1 MDAFLLALILT
12 FVIALGGREQ
22 LIIAQFSSAMERN
35 VPLLII
41 GVGCAVA
48 TAGVMAYAGSTMASI
63 LPRRVAEMLVA
74 FALIAGAVEL
84 AWPVKI
90 KPMKEPTRSYV
101 AILAVL
107 VFRQMQ
113 DAARFAIFALAAW
126 AVFPTTAL
134 IGGAMA
140 GAGAVV
146 LGWSLGAD
154 TLQKVPLRTIRLVMA
169 LCLAIAGAIIGLNAR
184 FQFL

>member
-12 FVIALGGREQ
+12 FLIALGGREQ
-22 LIIAQFSSAMERN
+22 LILAQFSDATERN
-35 VPLLII
+35 IPLLII
-41 GVGCAVA
+41 GIACAIA
-48 TAGVMAYAGSTMASI
+48 TAATMAYAGSTIAAI
-63 LPRRVAEMLVA
+63 LPRRAAEMLVA

-101 AILAVL
+101 AIAAVL

-134 IGGAMA
+134 LGGAIA
-140 GAGAVV
+140 GVGSVV
-146 LGWSLGAD
+146 LGWSIGAE
-154 TLQKVPLRTIRLVMA
+154 TLQKIPLRTIRLVFSFCMA
-169 LCLAIAGAIIGLNAR
+169 LAGVVIGLNAR
-184 FQFL
+184 FPFL

>member
-12 FVIALGGREQ
+12 FLIALGGREQ
-22 LIIAQFSSAMERN
+22 MIVAQFSGATDRN
-35 VPLLII
+35 LPLLII
-41 GVGCAVA
+41 GIACAIT
-48 TAGVMAYAGSTMASI
+48 TAAVMAYAGANLAAI
-63 LPRRVAEMLVA
+63 LPRRAAEMLVA

-90 KPMKEPTRSYV
+90 KPMIEPTRSYV
-101 AILAVL
+101 AIGAVL

-126 AVFPTTAL
+126 AVFPTTAM

-140 GAGAVV
+140 GTAAVV
-146 LGWSLGAD
+146 LGWSLGLAA
-154 TLQKVPLRTIRLVMA
+154 LQKAPLRIIRLV
-169 LCLAIAGAIIGLNAR
+169 LAVCVGVSGVVIGLNAR

>member
-22 LIIAQFSSAMERN
+22 MIVAQFSSATDRN
-35 VPLLII
+35 GPLLII
-41 GVGCAVA
+41 AISCAVA
-48 TAGVMAYAGSTMASI
+48 TAAVMAYAGATIASI
-63 LPRRVAEMLVA
+63 LPRRAAEMLVA

-84 AWPVKI
+84 FWPVKV

-101 AILAVL
+101 AIGAVL

-126 AVFPTTAL
+126 AVYPTTAL

-140 GAGAVV
+140 GVASVV
-146 LGWSLGAD
+146 LGWSLGVEA
-154 TLQKVPLRTIRLVMA
+154 LNKLPLRAIRFA
-169 LCLAIAGAIIGLNAR
+169 LGVCMIIAGVVIGLNAR
-184 FQFL
+184 FMFL

>member
-12 FVIALGGREQ
+12 FLIALGGREQ
-22 LIIAQFSSAMERN
+22 MIVAQFSSAATRN
-35 VPLLII
+35 APLLII
-41 GVGCAVA
+41 GIACAIG
-48 TAGVMAYAGSTMASI
+48 TAAVMAIAGASIAAI
-63 LPRRVAEMLVA
+63 LPRRAAEMLVA

-84 AWPVKI
+84 FWPVKV

-101 AILAVL
+101 AIAAVL

-140 GAGAVV
+140 GSAAVIF
-146 LGWSLGAD
+146 GWSLGLA
-154 TLQKVPLRTIRLVMA
+154 TLQKFPLRTIRIVLGVCM
-169 LCLAIAGAIIGLNAR
+169 IVAGIVIGLNAR
-184 FQFL
+184 FVFL

>member
-12 FVIALGGREQ
+12 FVIAFGGREQ
-22 LIIAQFSSAMERN
+22 LIVAQFSSATDRN
-35 VPLLII
+35 VPLVLIGI
-41 GVGCAVA
+41 ACAIA
-48 TAGVMAYAGSTMASI
+48 TACVMAYAGAAIAAI
-63 LPRRVAEMLVA
+63 LPRRAAEMLVA

-90 KPMKEPTRSYV
+90 KPMIEPTRSYV
-101 AILAVL
+101 AIGAVL

-126 AVFPTTAL
+126 AVFPTTAM

-140 GAGAVV
+140 GTAAVV
-146 LGWSLGAD
+146 LGWSLGLAA
-154 TLQKVPLRTIRLVMA
+154 LQKAPLRIIRLV
-169 LCLAIAGAIIGLNAR
+169 LAVCVGVSGVVIGLNAR

>member
-12 FVIALGGREQ
+12 FVIAFGGREQ
-22 LIIAQFSSAMERN
+22 LIIAQFSDALDRN

-41 GVGCAVA
+41 GALCAAA
-48 TAGVMAYAGSTMASI
+48 TAVVMAYAGSTMAAI
-63 LPRRVAEMLVA
+63 LPRRAAEMLVA
-74 FALIAGAVEL
+74 FALLAGAVEL

-101 AILAVL
+101 AIGAVL
-107 VFRQMQ
+107 VFRQMG

-134 IGGAMA
+134 IGGALA
-140 GAGAVV
+140 GVAAVT
-146 LGWSLGAD
+146 LGWSLGLA
-154 TLQKVPLRTIRLVMA
+154 TLRKAPLRTIRLV
-169 LCLAIAGAIIGLNAR
+169 LAICTGAAGLVIGLNAR

>member
-12 FVIALGGREQ
+12 FVMTLGGREQ
-22 LIIAQFSSAMERN
+22 MIIAQFSSATDRN

-41 GVGCAVA
+41 AIACAVA
-48 TAGVMAYAGSTMASI
+48 TAGVMAYAGATMAEI
-63 LPRRVAEMLVA
+63 LPRRAAEMLVA

-84 AWPVKI
+84 AWPVKV

-101 AILAVL
+101 AIGAVL

-113 DAARFAIFALAAW
+113 DAARFCIFALAAW

-134 IGGAMA
+134 IGGAIA
-140 GAGAVV
+140 GVGAVV
-146 LGWSLGAD
+146 LGWSMGVEA
-154 TLQKVPLRTIRLVMA
+154 LQKLPLRAIRSGLAV
-169 LCLAIAGAIIGLNAR
+169 CLFTAGHVIGLNAR

>member
-1 MDAFLLALILT
+1 MAAFLLALILT
-12 FVIALGGREQ
+12 FLIALGGREQ
-22 LIIAQFSSAMERN
+22 LIVAQFSSQTDRN

-41 GVGCAVA
+41 GIACAIA
-48 TAGVMAYAGSTMASI
+48 TASVMAYAGASLAAI
-63 LPRRVAEMLVA
+63 LPRRAAEMLVA
-74 FALIAGAVEL
+74 FALVAGAVEL
-84 AWPVKI
+84 AWPVKV
-90 KPMKEPTRSYV
+90 KPMIEPTRSYV
-101 AILAVL
+101 AIGAVL

-140 GAGAVV
+140 GMAAVV
-146 LGWSLGAD
+146 LGWSLGHEA
-154 TLQKVPLRTIRLVMA
+154 LQKAPLRLLRLVFAVCMGVA
-169 LCLAIAGAIIGLNAR
+169 SVVIGLNAR